1 LPILQSQE
9 ASGAGVLLDMPAK
22 GSYTVS
28 RKALGVFSFVMGV
41 LAVVSLVLVAARFGE
56 IACRTID
63 GGLR

>member
-1 LPILQSQE
+1 
-9 ASGAGVLLDMPAK
+9 VLLDMPAK
-22 GSYTVS
+22 GAYTVS
-28 RKALGVFSFVMGV
+28 RKALGVFSFVMGI